1 MPHTVHY
8 PEQPSQGHVT
18 PPPSQDAPA
27 RFVLCCVAKTDNIR
41 ILPVFHDEFTQRLI
55 EEGKMVSKSKAHC
68 RRMLQALQQTR
79 AGIFDQL
86 ENCQHTLPEYIAI
99 SSETSATLI
108 HRVPPEKEEMNSEAL
123 CGIQR
128 LLPSFLV
135 SHDKK
140 YNRWLFHFSPA
151 SSPSLSGSIKDV
163 TA

>member
-18 PPPSQDAPA
+18 PPPSRDAPV

-41 ILPVFHDEFTQRLI
+41 IYLVLHDEFTQRLI

-79 AGIFDQL
+79 AGILTSWKTASILCPSISPSHRKPVQL
-86 ENCQHTLPEYIAI
+86 LFIGFHQ
-99 SSETSATLI
+99 
-108 HRVPPEKEEMNSEAL
+108 RKEEMNSEAL

-135 SHDKK
+135 SHDK
-140 YNRWLFHFSPA
+140 
-151 SSPSLSGSIKDV
+151 I
-163 TA
+163 

>member
-18 PPPSQDAPA
+18 PPPSRDAPV

-41 ILPVFHDEFTQRLI
+41 IYLVLHDEFTQRLI

-108 HRVPPEKEEMNSEAL
+108 HRVPPEKMNSEAL

-135 SHDKK
+135 SHDK
-140 YNRWLFHFSPA
+140 NITAGSFIFLLRPA
-151 SSPSLSGSIKDV
+151 PLYLEASG
-163 TA
+163 T

>member
-18 PPPSQDAPA
+18 PPPSRDAPV

-41 ILPVFHDEFTQRLI
+41 IYLVLHDEFT
-55 EEGKMVSKSKAHC
+55 
-68 RRMLQALQQTR
+68 QQTR

-108 HRVPPEKEEMNSEAL
+108 HRVPPEK
-123 CGIQR
+123 
-128 LLPSFLV
+128 
-135 SHDKK
+135 KK
-140 YNRWLFHFSPA
+140 
-151 SSPSLSGSIKDV
+151 K
-163 TA
+163 